1 MVSEW
6 CNDDRGRNVLWKSNG
21 EERYPGFKLYKM
33 ISRTVSKHTPI
44 SQLERPILERF
55 KCSRKN
61 IKKGYPVI
69 NIDLLPDY
77 TKLAQ

>member
-1 MVSEW
+1 
-6 CNDDRGRNVLWKSNG
+6 
-21 EERYPGFKLYKM
+21 M

-61 IKKGYPVI
+61 IKKGYPVM